1 MQQTKEKVNR
11 GIHFK
16 SLKTVLILII
26 FCLSAGTWVILGAL
40 GIKFLQQSL
49 RNQLTTYEESMYDGY
64 YREIKSQVQSCIGVI
79 QSYYDRSQSGELTE
93 AQAREMAME
102 DIRCMRY
109 REDSSGY
116 MWIDDTDYNL
126 VMHPILPDQEGNNRY
141 ELTDQNGVKIVQ
153 NIMKSADAGGGYNEF
168 YFTKADGVT
177 VAPKISYSEKFA
189 PWNWV
194 ITTGNYVDD
203 MNAEIDVKDDRIREV
218 FSATIATYL
227 IAIVIVL
234 VISLVVSIALGM
246 WLTKGIRMVECNLQ
260 KIAGGNL
267 AFCMENKLIK
277 RSDEI
282 GNISRSL
289 QKVQQALTGMIS
301 GIHNASTQVKDSSTE
316 FRDNFNHITDNI
328 NHTNLAVEEIAKGME
343 SLASETE
350 LMNGKIQS
358 LGDIID
364 VEKEEMNKLGQ
375 SVNTMI
381 RHSDQAME
389 SIRKLYGITETTTG
403 AIEMVSKQMSQTNE
417 SAVRINKMVEIIKS
431 MASQTNLLS
440 LNASIESARA
450 GEVGRGFAVV
460 AEEIR
465 KLAEES
471 ASSAAEIEITVNELT
486 SNAEISAARMQ
497 EVTTSV
503 GEQQVQ
509 LQDTQKAFGNLYNEI
524 NTVDDVAK
532 AIEQQ
537 TSVLDE
543 LKIIVTESMSN
554 LGNVVRD
561 NSAFA
566 QETSAGMQLVA
577 ESISECL
584 RDTKTLVE
592 LSENQEKEVQKFIL

>member
-1 MQQTKEKVNR
+1 
-11 GIHFK
+11 
-16 SLKTVLILII
+16 
-26 FCLSAGTWVILGAL
+26 
-40 GIKFLQQSL
+40 
-49 RNQLTTYEESMYDGY
+49 
-64 YREIKSQVQSCIGVI
+64 
-79 QSYYDRSQSGELTE
+79 
-93 AQAREMAME
+93 
-102 DIRCMRY
+102 MRY
-109 REDSSGY
+109 REDGSGY

-141 ELTDQNGVKIVQ
+141 DLTDQNGVKIIQ

-203 MNAEIDVKDDRIREV
+203 MNAEINVKDDSIREN
-218 FSATIATYL
+218 FSDMIATYL
-227 IAIVIVL
+227 VAIILVL
-234 VISLVVSIALGM
+234 VISLAVSIVQGV
-246 WLTKGIRMVECNLQ
+246 WLTKGISMVERNLQ
-260 KIAGGNL
+260 KIERGNL
-267 AFCMENKLIK
+267 DFCMEKKLIK

-289 QKVQQALTGMIS
+289 QKVQQALARMIS
-301 GIHNASTQVKDSSTE
+301 GIRNASTQVKDSSTE
-316 FRDNFNHITDNI
+316 FGDNFKHITDNI
-328 NHTNLAVEEIAKGME
+328 HHTNLAVEEIAKGME

-350 LMNGKIQS
+350 VMNGKIQS
-358 LGDIID
+358 LGEIID
-364 VEKEEMNKLGQ
+364 VEKEEMSKLGQ
-375 SVNTMI
+375 SVHTMI
-381 RHSDQAME
+381 RHSDRAME

-403 AIEMVSKQMSQTNE
+403 AIEMVSRQMSQTNE
-417 SAVRINKMVEIIKS
+417 SAIRINKMVEIIKS

-450 GEVGRGFAVV
+450 GEAGRGFAVV

-486 SNAEISAARMQ
+486 SNAEISAARMH
-497 EVTTSV
+497 EVTASV
-503 GEQQVQ
+503 EEQQIQ
-509 LQDTQKAFGNLYNEI
+509 LQDTQEVFGNLYNEI

-537 TSVLDE
+537 TNVLDE
-543 LKIIVTESMSN
+543 LKTIVTESMTN
-554 LGNVVRD
+554 LGNVVTD

-577 ESISECL
+577 ESIRECL
-584 RDTKTLVE
+584 EDTKILVE

>member
-1 MQQTKEKVNR
+1 
-11 GIHFK
+11 
-16 SLKTVLILII
+16 
-26 FCLSAGTWVILGAL
+26 
-40 GIKFLQQSL
+40 
-49 RNQLTTYEESMYDGY
+49 
-64 YREIKSQVQSCIGVI
+64 
-79 QSYYDRSQSGELTE
+79 
-93 AQAREMAME
+93 
-102 DIRCMRY
+102 
-109 REDSSGY
+109 
-116 MWIDDTDYNL
+116 
-126 VMHPILPDQEGNNRY
+126 
-141 ELTDQNGVKIVQ
+141 
-153 NIMKSADAGGGYNEF
+153 
-168 YFTKADGVT
+168 
-177 VAPKISYSEKFA
+177 
-189 PWNWV
+189 
-194 ITTGNYVDD
+194 
-203 MNAEIDVKDDRIREV
+203 
-218 FSATIATYL
+218 
-227 IAIVIVL
+227 
-234 VISLVVSIALGM
+234 
-246 WLTKGIRMVECNLQ
+246 
-260 KIAGGNL
+260 
-267 AFCMENKLIK
+267 
-277 RSDEI
+277 
-282 GNISRSL
+282 
-289 QKVQQALTGMIS
+289 
-301 GIHNASTQVKDSSTE
+301 
-316 FRDNFNHITDNI
+316 
-328 NHTNLAVEEIAKGME
+328 
-343 SLASETE
+343 
-350 LMNGKIQS
+350 
-358 LGDIID
+358 
-364 VEKEEMNKLGQ
+364 
-375 SVNTMI
+375 MI

-450 GEVGRGFAVV
+450 GEAGRGFAVV